1 MTKSHATVVTPNA
14 SRYLQQLCKH
24 WSHKF
29 TVDFTPEQGSIALPL
44 GLVRLLAIDEELA
57 VDLTAANENTDM
69 GAFETVVAE
78 HLKRFGF
85 REQLTFDWRRTEAAV
100 EAA

>member
-1 MTKSHATVVTPNA
+1 MITSSAVVSTPNA

-29 TVDFTPEQGSIALPL
+29 TTDFTPEQGTIALPL
-44 GLVRLLAIDEELA
+44 GLVRMLALGDELSI
-57 VDLTAANENTDM
+57 DLTAATDDTDM

-85 REQLTFDWRRTEAAV
+85 REQLAFDWKRTAPAV
-100 EAA
+100 EPA